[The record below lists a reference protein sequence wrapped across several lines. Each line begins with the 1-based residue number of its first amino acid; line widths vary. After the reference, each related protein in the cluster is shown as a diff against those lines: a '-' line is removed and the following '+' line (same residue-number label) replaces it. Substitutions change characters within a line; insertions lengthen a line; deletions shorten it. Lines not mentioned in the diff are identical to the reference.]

1 MKILN
6 KYIISSVAY
15 VFFITMILSV
25 LLLLSV
31 DLFSN
36 FKSYADNNIAIYKI
50 FQITILYAPEAI
62 MLVLPP
68 SILFSVTYFLSQLY
82 FNNEMIAIYSTG
94 IPNRKIILPIIFL
107 GSVLSIIFFLFN
119 ESIVLDTKV
128 DRESIKSELFVQ
140 NSNNLDNY
148 NITIRDD
155 VSRYVIY
162 SNYYKEVEKKL
173 ISVILVKLDINN
185 NVIYRLDAPEAIW
198 NNDNQDWVF
207 KNVTINELD
216 YNSKEIIQS
225 RKSKFEE
232 SEINLDPNLFKNL
245 SNDINTLEFK
255 SAISILK
262 QQKVYD
268 KDSWYINKT
277 EFYDRIFNSFT
288 AFIMIIIAVSINYRN
303 KKNVFLF
310 SIFNSVI
317 IAVLYYIS
325 SMFFQ
330 ILGRQGIIEPI
341 LSVLFPYLIVV
352 LVTYL
357 MNLSVKNR
365 W

>member
-6 KYIISSVAY
+6 KYIISSVTY
-15 VFFITMILSV
+15 VFFVSMILFV

-36 FKSYADNNIAIYKI
+36 FKSYVDNNIAISKI

-68 SILFSVTYFLSQLY
+68 SILFSVTYFLSQLN

-94 IPNRKIILPIIFL
+94 IPNRKVTLPILFL
-107 GSVLSIIFFLFN
+107 GLIISFIFFLFN
-119 ESIVLDTKV
+119 ESIVLETKV
-128 DRESIKSELFVQ
+128 NRESIKSELFVQ

-148 NITIRDD
+148 NITIRD
-155 VSRYVIY
+155 VESKYVIY
-162 SNYYKEVEKKL
+162 SNYYKESEKKL
-173 ISVILVKLDINN
+173 ISIILVKLDNNN
-185 NVIYRLDAPEAIW
+185 NVLYRLDAPEAIW

-207 KNVTINELD
+207 KNVTINTLD
-216 YNSKEIIQS
+216 ENSKEIV
-225 RKSKFEE
+225 KSSKSLFEN

-255 SAISILK
+255 SAMSILK

-317 IAVLYYIS
+317 IAVFYYIS
-325 SMFFQ
+325 SMLFQ
-330 ILGRQGIIEPI
+330 IFSRQGIIEPI
-341 LSVLFPYLIVV
+341 LSVLFPYLIVL
-352 LVTYL
+352 LVTFL
-357 MNLSVKNR
+357 NNLSVKNR
-365 W
+365 